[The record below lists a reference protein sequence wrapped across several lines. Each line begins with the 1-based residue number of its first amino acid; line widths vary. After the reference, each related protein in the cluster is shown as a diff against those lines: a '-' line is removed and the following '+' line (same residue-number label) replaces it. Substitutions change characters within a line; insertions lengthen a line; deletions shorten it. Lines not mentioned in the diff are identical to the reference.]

1 MNKGN
6 DFFARFTVLTA
17 ALLLIVNIVLGSIL
31 TNQSAEVL
39 KSQIQARMLDVSNS
53 AAALLNGD
61 ELERLTAEDVD
72 TEEYQRALSVLR
84 AFQENV
90 DLSYIYGIRDMGDG
104 TFTFTIDPE
113 MEDPGEF
120 GEEIEYTDA
129 LYKASIGIA
138 GVDEIVTE
146 DRWGR
151 FYSAYSPVFDSQGQI
166 AGIVGVDFDAEWY
179 ENEIR
184 RHRNTV
190 FIISVLSLSIGAFIV
205 FLITGRIR
213 KRFVELNTEVKNLTG
228 DMKELS
234 RELQRA
240 SGRHMKDVE
249 DGHGD
254 ADKKNSLDGDA
265 HHVDSDNMDSHDVV
279 GDLNDMVRDLRE
291 EMRKY
296 IKDAHELAYTDT
308 LTNIGNRTAYFD
320 KVDQINRQMQKETA
334 GLSVAVLDINGLK
347 KVNDENGHE
356 QGDILIIDA
365 ADSISAVFGADHVYR
380 IGGDEFV
387 VVLEE
392 IAMDS
397 VNEMFAALD
406 QRIMELNRTREIPL
420 AISKGAAAYQKDEDK
435 EFNDIFRRA
444 DKEMY
449 TDKANY
455 YATHGDR
462 RRR

>member
-1 MNKGN
+1 MNKESS
-6 DFFARFTVLTA
+6 FFTRFAVITA
-17 ALLLIVNIVLGSIL
+17 VLLLAVNILLGTIL
-31 TNQSAEVL
+31 TNQSAKAL
-39 KSQIQARMLDVSNS
+39 QSQIRARMLDVSNS
-53 AAALLNGD
+53 AAALLDGD

-104 TFTFTIDPE
+104 TFTFTIDPAVD
-113 MEDPGEF
+113 DPGEF

-129 LYKASIGIA
+129 LYRASIGIA
-138 GVDEIVTE
+138 GVDEIAYE

-166 AGIVGVDFDAEWY
+166 AGMVGVDFDAEWY
-179 ENEIR
+179 ENQIK

-234 RELQRA
+234 RELRRA
-240 SGRHMKDVE
+240 SGRHME
-249 DGHGD
+249 DEEDDHVD
-254 ADKKNSLDGDA
+254 ADNKDSGDK
-265 HHVDSDNMDSHDVV
+265 DSYDVV
-279 GDLNDMVRDLRE
+279 GDLNHMVRDLRE

-296 IKDAHELAYTDT
+296 ITDAHALAYTDT
-308 LTNIGNRTAYFD
+308 LTNTGNRTAYFD
-320 KVDQINRQMQKETA
+320 KVDQINRQMQKDVSK
-334 GLSVAVLDINGLK
+334 LSIAVLDINGLK
-347 KVNDENGHE
+347 KVNDEQGHE
-356 QGDILIIDA
+356 QGDKLIIDA
-365 ADSISAVFGADHVYR
+365 ADSLSTVFGANHVYR

-392 IAMDS
+392 ASMDS
-397 VNEMFAALD
+397 VNERFAALD
-406 QRIMELNRTREIPL
+406 QKIMELNRTREIPL
-420 AISKGAAAYQKDEDK
+420 AISKGAATYHKDEDK

-449 TDKANY
+449 TDKSNY